1 MSSSVVITKTYEERG
16 INRQKE
22 FLTEFSDLII
32 IGRKGDVSWDLE
44 WKLMNYITIYN
55 GSLE

>member
-1 MSSSVVITKTYEERG
+1 MSSSVVITKTYEERK

>member
-1 MSSSVVITKTYEERG
+1 MMI
-16 INRQKE
+16 RQKE

-44 WKLMNYITIYN
+44 
-55 GSLE
+55 